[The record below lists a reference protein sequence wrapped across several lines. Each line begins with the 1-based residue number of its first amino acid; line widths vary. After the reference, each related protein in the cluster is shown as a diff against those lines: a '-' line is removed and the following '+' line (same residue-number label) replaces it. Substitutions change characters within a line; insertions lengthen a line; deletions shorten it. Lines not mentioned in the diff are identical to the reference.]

1 MGLRASEAV
10 PEGVRPLVPAQLTAD
25 AVGDGGD
32 KLPAQAELRAELQGK
47 LLWRVLPLRHVPLKL
62 VHQRDVP
69 NVDVQLEN
77 SRTLDERLFCVLK
90 HHPGGCVVSCW

>member
-1 MGLRASEAV
+1 MLKKKKKRQLPARRFALVWESV

-32 KLPAQAELRAELQGK
+32 KLAAQAQLRAKLQGK
-47 LLWRVLPLRHVPLKL
+47 LLWRVLPLRHIPLEL

-69 NVDVQLEN
+69 NMDVQLEHKN
-77 SRTLDERLFCVLK
+77 NLK
-90 HHPGGCVVSCW
+90 